1 MDTESIQYIES
12 MECPDTAYRVIR
24 QLMYKFGFKGV
35 VWSAEDIVT
44 VLESRLV
51 EPTGE
56 LLDAVMAT
64 REWDYSIDAVADIYG
79 WEFISDAVTK
89 VTGVE
94 DNYLDDI

>member
-12 MECPDTAYRVIR
+12 MECPDTAYRVIKE
-24 QLMYKFGFKGV
+24 LMYKFGFKGV
-35 VWSAEDIVT
+35 VWCAEDIIT

-94 DNYLDDI
+94 DNYLDDL